1 MFKIFI
7 KYSFLLLSF
16 TLPIVCFAQPSE
28 KVNNVDSSKNIIKR
42 TIKFINTDLKL
53 LGVDSNRLA
62 IYQLIPLIKTSGDIR
77 DEFDVYSI
85 LGDYYHSR
93 SEGDSS
99 VKYFQK
105 ALDLGKEID
114 YKRFFPKLTY
124 NLTNALWETGNYN
137 QALEQILLLKDFY
150 EKENV
155 IENQDLVFN
164 LLGLIYTRLFDYTSA
179 LDNFKHAIKISERKN
194 NKALLGVEFT
204 NIGNLYFKMGSYTD
218 ALNYYDKGVALE
230 IEHEEYIN
238 VGRSY
243 ENLGKI
249 YIALDNPEKAKEYL
263 EKALYYNEKSSDIVG
278 FTRTYVTLG
287 NLYSYLKDYRKA
299 IEYLLKAEEY
309 SKKSNSKESFMNA
322 FDLLATA
329 YQNLN
334 DYKMA
339 FYYHCKFFEYYKTIY
354 NIQDYGSIKKLDDEL
369 KIEKRNSE
377 LNFVRLQKQ
386 RYINIL
392 LTIAALLFVTVSILF
407 IVMYFSV
414 RKSRESLLLKN
425 TEIKK
430 QKENLEQ
437 VNIDLEK
444 AKHEAENANRLKSNF
459 LRNISHE
466 IRTPLNG
473 IVGLSEFIAKE
484 NISTAEKQNY
494 LNLVKSNSYQLL
506 STIDNLVEL
515 AHITTNQ
522 VNVCTTLVDP
532 KLVIDEIFNLYL
544 PRINDSNGM
553 ISLNCNY
560 RLNSNTQLTTD
571 ANLLKKIMIQLLDNA
586 IKFTKEGVITIGFEK
601 NSRSVNFF
609 IRDTGVGISE
619 ESQEL
624 IFESFRQEQESL
636 DREYEGVGIGLTIA
650 KRLSE
655 LINAR
660 LWFESKKDKGT
671 IFYISFNELE

>member
-1 MFKIFI
+1 MIKNFI
-7 KYSFLLLSF
+7 KYSIFQLSF
-16 TLPIVCFAQPSE
+16 TLTIVCFAQPAENVS
-28 KVNNVDSSKNIIKR
+28 NVDSSKINIQN
-42 TIKFINTDLKL
+42 TIKFINSDLKL
-53 LGVDSNRLA
+53 LGIDSNRIAL
-62 IYQLIPLIKTSGDIR
+62 YQLIPLIKTSGDLR
-77 DEFDVYSI
+77 DEFDVYRI
-85 LGDYYHSR
+85 LGDYYHSK

-99 VKYFQK
+99 VKYYQK
-105 ALDLGKEID
+105 ALELGKEID
-114 YKRFFPKLTY
+114 YKTFFPKLTY
-124 NLTNALWETGNYN
+124 NLANALWETGNYN

-155 IENQDLVFN
+155 IEDQDLVFN
-164 LLGLIYTRLFDYTSA
+164 LLGLIYTRLLDYTSA

-204 NIGNLYFKMGSYTD
+204 NIGNLYFKMGNYTD
-218 ALNYYDKGVALE
+218 ALNYYDKGVVLE
-230 IEHEEYIN
+230 IEYEEYIN

-263 EKALYYNEKSSDIVG
+263 EKALYFNEKSSDIVG

-299 IEYLLKAEEY
+299 IEYLHKAEEY
-309 SKKSNSKESFMNA
+309 SMKSNSKESFMNA
-322 FDLLATA
+322 YDLLAIA

-339 FYYHCKFFEYYKTIY
+339 FYYHLKFFEYYKTIY

-369 KIEKRNSE
+369 KVEKRNSE
-377 LNFVRLQKQ
+377 LNLIRLHKQ

-392 LTIAALLFVTVSILF
+392 LTIVALLFVTVSILF
-407 IVMYFSV
+407 IVMYISV
-414 RKSRESLLLKN
+414 HRSRKSLLLKN
-425 TEIKK
+425 AEIKQ
-430 QKENLEQ
+430 QKENLEK
-437 VNIDLEK
+437 VNVDLEK

-494 LNLVKSNSYQLL
+494 LGLVKNNSYQLL

-522 VNVCTTLVDP
+522 VHVCTELVDP
-532 KLVIDEIFNLYL
+532 KLIIDEIFNLYL
-544 PRINDSNGM
+544 PRINDYNGK
-553 ISLNCNY
+553 INLNCNY
-560 RLNSNTQLTTD
+560 RINSTTQLNTD

-586 IKFTKEGVITIGFEK
+586 IKFTKEGTITIGFDVSK
-601 NSRSVNFF
+601 RSLDIF
-609 IRDTGVGISE
+609 IRDTGIGISE

-650 KRLSE
+650 QRLSE
-655 LINAR
+655 LINAK

-671 IFYISFNELE
+671 IFYISFNEIE

>member
-1 MFKIFI
+1 MI
-7 KYSFLLLSF
+7 KNLIKNSLLLVVSIQ
-16 TLPIVCFAQPSE
+16 PIVCFAQPSE
-28 KVNNVDSSKNIIKR
+28 MFNKFDSSKIKIQS
-42 TIKFINTDLKL
+42 TIKFINSDIKL
-53 LGVDSNRLA
+53 LEVDSNRIAL
-62 IYQLIPLIKTSGDIR
+62 YHLIPLIKTSGNFR

-85 LGDYYHSR
+85 LGDYYHSK

-99 VKYFQK
+99 VKYYQK

-114 YKRFFPKLTY
+114 YKTFFPRLTY
-124 NLTNALWETGNYN
+124 NLANALWETGNYN

-164 LLGLIYTRLFDYTSA
+164 LLGLIYSRLFDYTSA

-194 NKALLGVEFT
+194 NKALLGVEFA
-204 NIGNLYFKMGSYTD
+204 NIGNLYFKMGNYTE
-218 ALNYYDKGVALE
+218 ALNYYDKGVVLE
-230 IEHEEYIN
+230 IEYEEYIN

-299 IEYLLKAEEY
+299 IEYLHKAEEY
-309 SKKSNSKESFMNA
+309 SMKSNSKESYMNA
-322 FDLLATA
+322 FELLAKA
-329 YQNLN
+329 YENLN
-334 DYKMA
+334 DFKMA

-369 KIEKRNSE
+369 KVEKRNSE
-377 LNFVRLQKQ
+377 LNLVRLQKQ

-392 LTIAALLFVTVSILF
+392 LTIVALLFVTVSILF

-444 AKHEAENANRLKSNF
+444 AKQEAENANKLKSNF

-473 IVGLSEFIAKE
+473 IVGLSEFIVKE
-484 NISTAEKQNY
+484 NITTAEKQNY
-494 LNLVKSNSYQLL
+494 LMLIKNNSYQLL

-522 VNVCTTLVDP
+522 VHISATLVDP
-532 KLVIDEIFNLYL
+532 KLIIDEIFNLYL
-544 PRINDSNGM
+544 PRINDCNGM

-560 RLNSNTQLTTD
+560 RINSITQLNTD

-586 IKFTKEGVITIGFEK
+586 IKFTKEGVITIGFEV
-601 NSRSVNFF
+601 NARSVNFF
-609 IRDTGVGISE
+609 IRDTGIGISE

-636 DREYEGVGIGLTIA
+636 EREYEGVGIGLTIA

-655 LINAR
+655 LINAK

-671 IFYISFNELE
+671 TFYISFNEIE